1 MFFVIQFLIYLAI
14 FLVPFLMS
22 IALKREMSSL
32 TEIYLIYAIL
42 YELIQLR
49 KIGFQEYY
57 KDLWNIVDLSFI
69 LTLVVEA
76 SRETKSTFLTLLL
89 LLISCLKLLFFLR
102 IFLSIG
108 FIVMMIA
115 NVLSSLTGFLTI
127 FALLNTFF
135 ALSYFVAAD
144 LDSSTSEKYF
154 VDALKL
160 SLGSTDYV
168 HQNAD
173 INLFLIWILIII
185 FMYIVMLNFVIAMVS
200 ETFNQVIKV
209 YYQCN
214 YKYRA

>member
-1 MFFVIQFLIYLAI
+1 MELIWQDVFSYSVFDLSGNLPGPFFDEYYFE
-14 FLVPFLMS
+14 
-22 IALKREMSSL
+22 KRDEFFDK
-32 TEIYLIYAIL
+32 IYLIYAIL

-144 LDSSTSEKYF
+144 RVGFFYF
-154 VDALKL
+154 
-160 SLGSTDYV
+160 
-168 HQNAD
+168 
-173 INLFLIWILIII
+173 IEILCRC
-185 FMYIVMLNFVIAMVS
+185 F
-200 ETFNQVIKV
+200 ETFSWE
-209 YYQCN
+209 Y
-214 YKYRA
+214 

>member
-1 MFFVIQFLIYLAI
+1 
-14 FLVPFLMS
+14 MS

-154 VDALKL
+154 VDAFKL